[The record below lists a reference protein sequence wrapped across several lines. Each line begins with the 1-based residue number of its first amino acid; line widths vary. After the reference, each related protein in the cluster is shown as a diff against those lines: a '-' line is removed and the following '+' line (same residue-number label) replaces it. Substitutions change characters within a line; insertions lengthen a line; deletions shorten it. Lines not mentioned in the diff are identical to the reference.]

1 MSLPANPQQSLSPD
15 VALAALA
22 EALEQ
27 VGQADER
34 LTQADRQVSGFE
46 ESAARQPSAQQT
58 ETAVPRPRSSSGALL
73 LWSLIGP
80 LVVAGIGAAAFA
92 WPSPQGQAVRLTI
105 ARWVNEGLSSSSV
118 WLERLERVTRPA
130 SSDPEVTGAAPRQ
143 PSSVPQTMPQQV
155 ALAAEPLSPELSQWL
170 GTITRE
176 LRQVQQAIE
185 QLKADQAQLV
195 HENAGT
201 AERLKDKQEQMA
213 RQSGELAENL
223 KQARSDM
230 QSGSV
235 DIAAQLKAS
244 QEQMAGTSQQLKATQ
259 EQMAGTSQQ
268 LKATQEQMAGISQQL
283 RATQEQMARLRATE
297 QQPRPS
303 IGPSRAKSEPTPASR
318 QVRVR
323 PEHPPHVQ
331 QPNQPNQR

>member
-1 MSLPANPQQSLSPD
+1 MSLPANPQQSPSPD

-80 LVVAGIGAAAFA
+80 LVVAGIGAAALA

-118 WLERLERVTRPA
+118 WLARLERVTRPA

-155 ALAAEPLSPELSQWL
+155 VLAAEPLSPELSQWL

-176 LRQVQQAIE
+176 LRQVQQTIE
-185 QLKADQAQLV
+185 QLKAGQAQLV
-195 HENAGT
+195 HENAGL
-201 AERLKDKQEQMA
+201 AERLKDTQEQTA
-213 RQSGELAENL
+213 RQTGELAENL
-223 KQARSDM
+223 KQARSDI

-244 QEQMAGTSQQLKATQ
+244 Q

-303 IGPSRAKSEPTPASR
+303 IGTSRAKSEPTPASR

>member
-1 MSLPANPQQSLSPD
+1 MTLPANSQQSPSPD
-15 VALAALA
+15 AALAALA

-58 ETAVPRPRSSSGALL
+58 ETAVLRPKSSRGALV

-92 WPSPQGQAVRLTI
+92 WPSPQGHAMRLTI
-105 ARWVNEGLSSSSV
+105 ARWVNEGLSTSSF
-118 WLERLERVTRPA
+118 WRERLERAARSA
-130 SSDPEVTGAAPRQ
+130 SSDPDVTGAAPRQ

-155 ALAAEPLSPELSQWL
+155 ALAAEPLSPELSRWL

-176 LRQVQQAIE
+176 LKEVQRAIE
-185 QLKADQAQLV
+185 QLKAGQAQLV
-195 HENAGT
+195 HENAGL
-201 AERLKDKQEQMA
+201 AERLKNTQDQTV
-213 RQSGELAENL
+213 RQTGELAENL

-230 QSGSV
+230 LSGSV

-244 QEQMAGTSQQLKATQ
+244 QEQMAGI
-259 EQMAGTSQQ
+259 SQQ

-283 RATQEQMARLRATE
+283 KATQEHARLGATE

-303 IGPSRAKSEPTPASR
+303 IGTSRSKSEPTPASR

-323 PEHPPHVQ
+323 PEHALPVQ
-331 QPNQPNQR
+331 QPNQR